1 MSVNCWAVVPA
12 AGVGQRMG
20 SDIPKQYLQLSGRR
34 VIDHTLARLLSHPKI
49 EGVYVALSP
58 QDNHWQACDYADDPR
73 VFRVNGGEQRSHSV
87 LHALHQLQQHKA
99 APEEWILV
107 HDAARPCL
115 SHADLDNLIMTL
127 IKHPIGGLLGTPVRD
142 TLKSVNADAEVEAT
156 VSRERLWHAL
166 TPQMFRLGMLTK
178 ALEDSISKATWVTD
192 DASAMELAGYRP
204 MMVDGEAGNLKI
216 TRPEDLQLASDYLSR
231 SDSNKVKPRN
241 SS

>member
-1 MSVNCWAVVPA
+1 MSDSCWAVVPA

-20 SDIPKQYLQLSGRR
+20 SEIPKQYLQLSGRR

-73 VFRVNGGEQRSHSV
+73 VVRVDGGEQRCHSV
-87 LHALHQLQQHKA
+87 LNALHQLQQHQA
-99 APEEWILV
+99 AQEAWVLV

-115 SHADLDNLIMTL
+115 SHADLDNLIVTL
-127 IKHPIGGLLGTPVRD
+127 INHPVGGLLGIPVRD

-156 VSRERLWHAL
+156 VSRKGLWHAL
-166 TPQMFRLGMLTK
+166 TPQMFRLGILTH
-178 ALEDSISKATWVTD
+178 ALEDAISKTKWVTD

-204 MMVDGEAGNLKI
+204 KMIEGEAGNLKI
-216 TRPEDLQLASDYLSR
+216 TRPEDLLLASDMLSR
-231 SDSNKVKPRN
+231 PDSNQ
-241 SS
+241 S